1 MAINTNNQSK
11 PAPRVRHHYIRHPI
25 QSYQQIKNQQ
35 TKLINKRKEQLINDE
50 DVPDYS
56 KGRNQLLVLI
66 IGVIVVL
73 LALYELAQAM

>member
-1 MAINTNNQSK
+1 MGCYLYTQKDFLLMNITGQIK
-11 PAPRVRHHYIRHPI
+11 GCLVEC
-25 QSYQQIKNQQ
+25 QIKNQQ

-56 KGRNQLLVLI
+56 KGRNQLLVLV